1 MFKALHFLFVVLLAC
16 LTLIVSTR
24 SSKPDDSDNQLTVR
38 ICHTQTAQYSADSP
52 ACAKLCSD
60 KLPVANVSTPAFS

>member
-16 LTLIVSTR
+16 LTLIVGTWRAQAQSNELIVCIR
-24 SSKPDDSDNQLTVR
+24 NM
-38 ICHTQTAQYSADSP
+38 QTAQYSADSP

-60 KLPVANVSTPAFS
+60 KLPVADVSTPAFS